1 MAHAATL
8 DTGAVPAE
16 AGRVTRGGLGLAL
29 QLAISIALLALLARR
44 IPLADTLAAFRH
56 VRPVTLAAAA
66 ALSLV
71 AYLGRAWRWSSLLA
85 RAGIVLPAVTA
96 YALTLAGTA
105 YGLVTPGR
113 VGEFARILHM
123 QLPRSRTLPS
133 VIWDRVGDL
142 LLLELMS
149 IPAFLVIPAWRGVL
163 FAIYLAMVAATF
175 ALVFALDRPAFAT
188 RLGRIVPPLA
198 RPLAQWTEHS
208 AGMLGSRAFRVGL
221 LSGLFFYAFIY
232 AGAWLL
238 VRDLAPQASPLLVLG
253 FPIIPLLGNLPIAF
267 GGLGLREQVSASIFG
282 GFGAGAAV
290 GPAFSLLWFAVA
302 TLLPGLV
309 GLLLAPTPWARVR
322 PALETR

>member
-1 MAHAATL
+1 MK
-8 DTGAVPAE
+8 
-16 AGRVTRGGLGLAL
+16 RGSWGLLL
-29 QLAISIALLALLARR
+29 QLVVSLALLALLARR
-44 IPLADTLAAFRH
+44 VPLAETLAAFRR
-56 VRPVTLAAAA
+56 VRPLTLIAATL
-66 ALSLV
+66 LSLV
-71 AYLGRAWRWSSLLA
+71 AYWGRAWRWSSLLA
-85 RAGIVLPAVTA
+85 RAGVTLPPMTS

-123 QLPRSRTLPS
+123 RLPRSRTLPS

-142 LLLELMS
+142 LLLEIMS
-149 IPAFLVIPAWRGVL
+149 IPAFLAIPAWRGVL
-163 FAIYLAMVAATF
+163 FLVYLAMVAATF
-175 ALVFALDRPAFAT
+175 ALVLALDRPAFAT
-188 RLGRIVPPLA
+188 RLGRLVPPLA
-198 RPLAQWTEHS
+198 PPLARWTEQS
-208 AGMLGSRAFRVGL
+208 TGMLGSRAFRVGL

-282 GFGAGAAV
+282 GFGAGAAI

-302 TLLPGLV
+302 TLVPGLV
-309 GLLLAPTPWARVR
+309 GLALAPTPWARVG